1 MKKHLKKSE
10 VVKWFNSP
18 FKRPKLIFYL
28 GKVKFGTPY
37 FLPRRMVKMSW
48 ETAIKK
54 SVDSGFKHP
63 PSYYRKRYCEP
74 KPKRIGFDIVRL
86 GYKYKFGSLRFEWNP
101 MISIVFFG
109 LQFCIKVK
117 PEHESQYWE
126 SWVYYHKHTDKTKS
140 TRERIEQCREEAPQT
155 WVSSRDGRIDYFNL
169 ILRDKWKTKK

>member
-1 MKKHLKKSE
+1 MFLYKLLT
-10 VVKWFNSP
+10 SP
-18 FKRPKLIFYL
+18 FKIPNFRISLS
-28 GKVKFGTPY
+28 KVKYGVPWFK
-37 FLPRRMVKMSW
+37 PRKLVKMSW

-74 KPKRIGFDIVRL
+74 KPKRIGFDIVSL
-86 GYKYKFGSLRFEWNP
+86 GYKYKFNSLRFEWNP
-101 MISIVFFG
+101 MLSIVFFG
-109 LQFCIKVK
+109 LQFCIKVR

-140 TRERIEQCREEAPQT
+140 TRERIKQCREEAPQT
-155 WVSSRDGRIDYFNL
+155 WISSRDGRIDFYEL